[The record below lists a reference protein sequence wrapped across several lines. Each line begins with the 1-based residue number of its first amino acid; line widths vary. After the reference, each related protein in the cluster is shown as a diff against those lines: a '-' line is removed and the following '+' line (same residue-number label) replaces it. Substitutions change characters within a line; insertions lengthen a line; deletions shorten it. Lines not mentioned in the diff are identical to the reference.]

1 MSDNP
6 RRAKRNYE
14 WDPERK
20 LFIQQGIASDGDADP
35 EDFSSLSS
43 CSIEQLALLP
53 DWLVPLSRRREH
65 NEYKAQRE
73 REARIKLQETW
84 MLGSQKNKAIS
95 ESSRLGN
102 SMGDVQYGP
111 RGGRY
116 TLEITRDG
124 RLYRRYF

>member
-1 MSDNP
+1 M
-6 RRAKRNYE
+6 
-14 WDPERK
+14 
-20 LFIQQGIASDGDADP
+20 FIQQGIASAGEADS
-35 EDFSSLSS
+35 EDLGSLLS

-53 DWLVPLSRRREH
+53 DWLVPLSRRHES
-65 NEYKAQRE
+65 NGYKAQRE
-73 REARIKLQETW
+73 REARIKLQEAW
-84 MLGSQKNKAIS
+84 MLSTQKQKAIS

-102 SMGDVQYGP
+102 SMREVQYGL